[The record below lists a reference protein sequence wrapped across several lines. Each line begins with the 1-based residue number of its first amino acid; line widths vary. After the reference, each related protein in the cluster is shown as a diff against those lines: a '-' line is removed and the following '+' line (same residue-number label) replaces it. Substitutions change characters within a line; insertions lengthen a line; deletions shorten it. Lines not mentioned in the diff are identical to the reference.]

1 MAERRMF
8 AKNIVDSDL
17 FLDMPITAQA
27 LYFHL
32 GIRADDD
39 GFIDNPKKIQ
49 RMVGASADDLK
60 LLAAKQFI
68 IPFESGVVVIRHWKI
83 HNYIRGDRK
92 KSTEYVEELSMLDET
107 QNGAYCLAEQPCPSN
122 DSQVTTDCQ
131 NRLGKDR
138 LGKDRLGKDNSITD
152 ALIGCPEPSM
162 FLEDIPVDNKK
173 KRKKT
178 YKNGLDNPDK
188 VHYAESVALT
198 PTEYQKLVNK
208 FGETET
214 TNLLEWFSCK
224 KIAKGYIYASD
235 YHALLNWGILEWQTS
250 KGKYQYCHVN
260 KQQSINDISK
270 NLADMMGDDW
280 DG

>member
-1 MAERRMF
+1 MF

-68 IPFESGVVVIRHWKI
+68 IPFESGIVVIKHWKI
-83 HNYIRGDRK
+83 HNYIRADRK
-92 KSTEYVEELSMLDET
+92 KNTEYIEELSMLDES
-107 QNGAYCLAEQPCPSN
+107 QNGAYCLAEIECPST
-122 DSQVTTDCQ
+122 DGQVTTECP

-138 LGKDRLGKDNSITD
+138 LGKDRLGEYKHSSIVD
-152 ALIGCPEPSM
+152 ALITCPEPSN
-162 FLEDIPVDNKK
+162 FTLEPVPSKP
-173 KRKKT
+173 KRKKN

-188 VHYAESVALT
+188 IHYAESVALT
-198 PTEYQKLVNK
+198 PSEYQKLINR

-214 TNLLEWFSCK
+214 QNLLEWFSNK

-250 KGKYQYCHVN
+250 KGRLPNN
-260 KQQSINDISK
+260 KNQSLSDISAD
-270 NLADMMGDDW
+270 LAGMMGEPW
-280 DG
+280 